1 MVIQVTT
8 SIITLCVM
16 GCYQMTR
23 ATSVITVCVS
33 QVARCGDQSAYLCYN
48 CMFKFRKQGVVR
60 RMHRPFFVIFIVNFN
75 TETGNI
81 DTESLFS
88 V

>member
-23 ATSVITVCVS
+23 PTSVITVCVC
-33 QVARCGDQSAYLCYN
+33 QVARCGDQRAYLCYN
-48 CMFKFRKQGVVR
+48 CRFKFRKQGEK
-60 RMHRPFFVIFIVNFN
+60 NA
-75 TETGNI
+75 
-81 DTESLFS
+81 
-88 V
+88 